1 MAPNPKN
8 VLTKFDDFEYFGGS
22 IVTNHRM
29 YFWRSKQVKKL
40 EILCLILC
48 LIQIF
53 AAGWLGKGD
62 EKLTKTLSE
71 SQSLPTSN
79 LGDFENF
86 VCSKWIDMLNN
97 AWTGNS

>member
-1 MAPNPKN
+1 MYYE
-8 VLTKFDDFEYFGGS
+8 LTNIYYLLKS
-22 IVTNHRM
+22 II
-29 YFWRSKQVKKL
+29 Y
-40 EILCLILC
+40 

-53 AAGWLGKGD
+53 DAGWLGKGD

-71 SQSLPTSN
+71 SQSLPTSK

-97 AWTGNS
+97 AWTGNSYFIYSV